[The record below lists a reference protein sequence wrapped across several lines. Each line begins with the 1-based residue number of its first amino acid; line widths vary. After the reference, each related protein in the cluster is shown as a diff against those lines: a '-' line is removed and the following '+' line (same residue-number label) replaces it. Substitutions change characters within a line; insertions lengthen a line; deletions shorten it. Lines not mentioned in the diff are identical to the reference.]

1 MHPIKLTF
9 LLPYLGIGGV
19 EMHFLH
25 LSNYFTKS
33 YKEVE
38 ILYQNELDDG
48 SYKRKFNKKVLFKQI
63 NLKGFIKSISIY
75 SNYLDNSKPD
85 LIIVAMYMEAIKI
98 ILARAISSHK
108 PKIVINGSAHFS
120 SLIKFSDSMV
130 IKSFLRP
137 MAKIFYPL
145 ADFFV
150 CQSEGMKCDIT
161 SQINIPPERIKTIF
175 NAVIEDQNIFQLSDI
190 AFDPWDSSLNK
201 PYQIIMAGR
210 LVAQKC
216 IAEFIEIFNILR
228 KNENLRL
235 LIMGEGN
242 LKGQIEEKIEK
253 YSLQNDIKIIPF
265 QENFHCY
272 LKQSDL
278 MIVNSSYE
286 GLNNMIIHSLACGT
300 PIISRDCPS
309 GPSEILEDGKF
320 GHLVALGDDKK
331 MIELIRR
338 EMKKSSFNSHD
349 LVERSSAFS
358 VSKAASEYNKVF
370 LKCLNVNN

>member
-25 LSNYFTKS
+25 LSNYFSKS

-38 ILYQNELDDG
+38 ILYQDELDDG
-48 SYKRKFNKKVLFKQI
+48 SYKRKFNNKVMFKKI
-63 NLKGFIKSISIY
+63 NFKGFIKSISIY
-75 SNYLDNSKPD
+75 SNYLNNSKPD
-85 LIIVAMYMEAIKI
+85 LIVVAMYMEALKI

-108 PKIVINGSAHFS
+108 PKIVINGSVHFS
-120 SLIKFSDSMV
+120 SLIKFSDSMI

-145 ADFFV
+145 ADFFI
-150 CQSEGMKCDIT
+150 CQSDGMKNDIQ
-161 SQINIPPERIKTIF
+161 SQISMPPQRIKTIF
-175 NAVIEDQNIFQLSDI
+175 NAVLEDQNNFQLNDI
-190 AFDPWDSSLNK
+190 AFDPWDSSRKK

-210 LVAQKC
+210 LVAQKG
-216 IAEFIEIFNILR
+216 IAEFIDIFSIL
-228 KNENLRL
+228 KKDENLRL

-242 LKGQIEEKIEK
+242 LKEQIEQKIEK
-253 YSLQNDIKIIPF
+253 YSLQNYIKMIPF
-265 QENFHCY
+265 QENFHSY

-278 MIVNSSYE
+278 MIVNSNYE
-286 GLNNMIIHSLACGT
+286 GLNNMIIHSLACGI

-309 GPSEILEDGKF
+309 GPSEILQNGKF

-331 MIELIRR
+331 MIELIKQ
-338 EMKKSSFNSHD
+338 EMKKSSFNSQK
-349 LVERSSAFS
+349 LIERSSAFS

-370 LKCLNVNN
+370 LKCLNVDN